1 MRGDVLMA
9 AVSGPSHRATTAR
22 RYEDRAR
29 SLDRASKPPAGTRV
43 PSTMLPR
50 NRLAGGLIDA
60 RSSSY
65 RATDARRLRAR
76 ARRGERRPRG
86 AATGQREVDAGDDPV
101 DRRREA
107 ARRRAAAEEPAC
119 RPEDAGD
126 RLDRPLLQ
134 PLGPDWAARSRRGH
148 AVQPRDGR
156 RPVRSLLR

>member
-9 AVSGPSHRATTAR
+9 AVSGPSHRATTAH

-76 ARRGERRPRG
+76 ARGGERRPRSS
-86 AATGQREVDAGDDPV
+86 ATGQREVDAGDDPV
-101 DRRREA
+101 DRRGVA
-107 ARRRAAAEEPAC
+107 GGPSGAAE
-119 RPEDAGD
+119 DA
-126 RLDRPLLQ
+126 
-134 PLGPDWAARSRRGH
+134 
-148 AVQPRDGR
+148 
-156 RPVRSLLR
+156 